1 VRVARFLARLVLAV
15 IAPAVLGSQFGQ
27 WLAPQMAAGMKATDA
42 ALIGALAG
50 IAMGE
55 MLGLLLLRRSL
66 DREGLGAW
74 AADLALCSMA
84 LALLVRTVL
93 GLVRPLAFEE
103 VAVAYGW
110 LLAAAAGIALVS
122 VAAGRRG

>member
-1 VRVARFLARLVLAV
+1 MRVARFLARLVLAV
-15 IAPAVLGSQFGQ
+15 TAPAVLGSQFGQ

-42 ALIGALAG
+42 ALVGALAG
-50 IAMGE
+50 IAVGE
-55 MLGLLLLRRSL
+55 ILGLLLLRLSL
-66 DREGLGAW
+66 GREGLGAW

-110 LLAAAAGIALVS
+110 VLAAAAGIALVS
-122 VAAGRRG
+122 VAAGRRE

>member
-1 VRVARFLARLVLAV
+1 MRVARFLARLVLAV
-15 IAPAVLGSQFGQ
+15 IAPAVLGSQFGL
-27 WLAPQMAAGMKATDA
+27 WRAPQMAAGMMATDA

-50 IAMGE
+50 IAVGE
-55 MLGLLLLRRSL
+55 ILGLLLLRLSL

-103 VAVAYGW
+103 VAFAYGW
-110 LLAAAAGIALVS
+110 VLAAAAGIALVS

>member
-1 VRVARFLARLVLAV
+1 MYHAGR
-15 IAPAVLGSQFGQ
+15 IA
-27 WLAPQMAAGMKATDA
+27 
-42 ALIGALAG
+42 
-50 IAMGE
+50 
-55 MLGLLLLRRSL
+55 
-66 DREGLGAW
+66 
-74 AADLALCSMA
+74 MA

-110 LLAAAAGIALVS
+110 VLAAAAGIALVS